1 MIIGLSLIY
10 TFLKSYLTS
19 DFNTSNFCADMVI
32 IFQKRPISCVMIQ
45 VPPKVYL
52 KGFAI
57 LILQKNIQNFVGHL
71 LYCTYGTLPQDMT
84 AASLIRN
91 Q

>member
-1 MIIGLSLIY
+1 MH
-10 TFLKSYLTS
+10 TFLKSDLPSY
-19 DFNTSNFCADMVI
+19 FHTSNLCADMVI
-32 IFQKRPISCVMIQ
+32 IFQKRHISCVMSQ
-45 VPPKVYL
+45 LPSKVYL

-57 LILQKNIQNFVGHL
+57 LILQKSTQNFVGHL
-71 LYCTYGTLPQDMT
+71 LYCMYETLPPATT